1 MARGTN
7 PACPNLVILPPGL
20 KLLIELQYLPVQECP
35 SLSDAKAEDEAGQL
49 GKQIEQAYSL
59 QWVLISDEME
69 AANIVLSPL
78 LQVIFDRLASP
89 TLQKLSDIWSVKDN
103 HDSLQRDLM
112 RVQAILQDAGEKQL
126 TNKSVRLWLSNLKNA
141 ASDAE
146 DLLDSF
152 ITQET
157 IKGYDA
163 EDLLSVIMK
172 AIIESA
178 TKDECKLSEI
188 DLLQSRIWNL
198 LHNKRYLIVLD
209 DIWTENQDDWDKL
222 RPLFRGDVD
231 GCKIIV
237 TTRNTKTAF
246 MTDSPN
252 SPFYLKGLAEDDC
265 WALFKQ
271 RAFGRTEEEKYPWL
285 LSIGKQMVKKCGGV
299 PLAVKSLGS
308 LMRFKREEQQSLFMQ
323 NSDLWKLDAC
333 QNKVLPALMLSYIHL
348 PSHLKQCFAFCSI
361 FPRNYE
367 FKKQKLIYLW
377 MAEGLILQ
385 EGSKRPEDIGEN
397 YFADLL
403 WMSFFQEVELCEGV
417 SITGYKMND
426 VIHDLARYV
435 AGKEYVIL
443 EKGAPPNGPAQ
454 IRHSSVVY
462 TYGEITIPEAL
473 YEEKHL
479 RTLLLIGESGS
490 LRSIGKMFST
500 FVYLRSLD
508 LSSCTVYNLP
518 ESLGDMEDRKSTS
531 GYVFLLSSG
540 AVSWSSKK
548 QPIVRKNNA
557 SN

>member
-1 MARGTN
+1 
-7 PACPNLVILPPGL
+7 
-20 KLLIELQYLPVQECP
+20 
-35 SLSDAKAEDEAGQL
+35 
-49 GKQIEQAYSL
+49 
-59 QWVLISDEME
+59 ME

-163 EDLLSVIMK
+163 EDLLSVVK
-172 AIIESA
+172 SA
-178 TKDECKLSEI
+178 YRAFT
-188 DLLQSRIWNL
+188 N
-198 LHNKRYLIVLD
+198 

-518 ESLGDMEDRKSTS
+518 ESLGIMICLRFLDELAFLRRHDRPKTS
-531 GYVFLLSSG
+531 QYNWMPKFGRDVFWYCKVTPTSDI
-540 AVSWSSKK
+540 A
-548 QPIVRKNNA
+548 IICC
-557 SN
+557 